1 MDAMS
6 MFDLLKQASNAMAV
20 RQVFGE
26 PYERDGVTVIP
37 VARVIG
43 GGGGGADNS
52 RDNGEHG
59 GGEGGG
65 FGMAAAP
72 AGVYVIQNGLVRWEP
87 ALDINR
93 IVLGGQIVAIALLLI
108 ARPLIQAWLNRRSA

>member
-1 MDAMS
+1 MS
-6 MFDLLKQASNAMAV
+6 MFDMLKQAGNAMAV

-26 PYERDGVTVIP
+26 PIERDGVTIIP

-43 GGGGGADNS
+43 GGGGGAGTGSN
-52 RDNGEHG
+52 NGEQG
-59 GGEGGG
+59 SGEGGG

-72 AGVYVIQNGLVRWEP
+72 AGVYIIQNGQVRWEP

-93 IVLGGQIVAIALLLI
+93 IVLGGQILVLALLLI
-108 ARPLIQAWLNRRSA
+108 ARPLIQGWLKRRAA

>member
-1 MDAMS
+1 MS
-6 MFDLLKQASNAMAV
+6 MFDMLKQAGSAMAV

-26 PYERDGVTVIP
+26 PYERDGVTIIP
-37 VARVIG
+37 VARVM
-43 GGGGGADNS
+43 GGGGAGAGNN
-52 RDNGEHG
+52 RDDGEHG

-72 AGVYVIQNGLVRWEP
+72 AGVYVIRDGQVRWEP

-93 IVLGGQIVAIALLLI
+93 IVLGGQIVAIALLLM
-108 ARPLIQAWLNRRSA
+108 ARPLIQAWLKRRTA

>member
-1 MDAMS
+1 MS
-6 MFDLLKQASNAMAV
+6 MFDMLKQASTAMAV

-37 VARVIG
+37 VARVMG
-43 GGGGGADNS
+43 GGGGGAGNG
-52 RDNGEHG
+52 RENGEQ

-65 FGMAAAP
+65 FGMRATP
-72 AGVYVIQNGLVRWEP
+72 AGVYVIKDGQVRWEP

-93 IVLGGQIVAIALLLI
+93 IVMGGQIVAIVLLLM
-108 ARPLIQAWLNRRSA
+108 ARPLIQAWLKRRAA

>member
-1 MDAMS
+1 MS
-6 MFDLLKQASNAMAV
+6 MLDLLQQASTAMAV

-43 GGGGGADNS
+43 GGGGGGGGS
-52 RDNGEHG
+52 DNGEHS

-72 AGVYVIQNGLVRWEP
+72 AGVYVIQNGQVRWEP

-108 ARPLIQAWLNRRSA
+108 ARPLIRAWLNRRAA